1 MINFLKRRRGAA
13 AIEFAFITPTLVILL
28 LTIVEYGNYY
38 RQLNLL
44 NTIASDSA
52 KAGATI
58 SQEESPA
65 ASANAKATELMFSYD
80 IRCIYCVDVSLNTGT
95 YDTLT
100 VTVKRPYLPIVGL
113 LPTPEWVGAT
123 ATHMLWD
130 QS

>member
-1 MINFLKRRRGAA
+1 MIASRHHRRGSA
-13 AIEFAFITPTLVILL
+13 AIEFALITPTLVMLL

-44 NTIASDSA
+44 NLIASDSA
-52 KAGATI
+52 KAGATV
-58 SQEESPA
+58 SQDASPDI
-65 ASANAKATELMFSYD
+65 SANAKATELMFSYD
-80 IRCIYCVDVSLNTGT
+80 IRCVYCVEVSLNIGT

-100 VTVKRPYLPIVGL
+100 VTVKRPYLPLIGL